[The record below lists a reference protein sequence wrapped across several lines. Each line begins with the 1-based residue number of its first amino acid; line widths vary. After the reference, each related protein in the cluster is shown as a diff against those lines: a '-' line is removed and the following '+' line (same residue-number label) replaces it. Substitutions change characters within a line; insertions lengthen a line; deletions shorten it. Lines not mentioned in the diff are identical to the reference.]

1 MQRRLDPHSHLS
13 HLSRPSLKKVG
24 LATGAAGRYIL
35 PMTQPASTVPTQST
49 SLPLLLTPLKLRSLT
64 LSNRIVV
71 SPMCMYSSQNGLA
84 NDFHL
89 VHLGQFAL
97 GGAGLIFSEATA
109 VSPEGRISP
118 EDLGL
123 WDDEQIVPLGRITDF
138 IHRAGGLIGVQ
149 LAHAGRKASTFAPWR
164 GQGAVPVEAGGWQVI
179 GPSDT
184 PYNVSYPQPVAMT
197 VDDIRRVTSDFAAA
211 AQRALM
217 AGFDVVEI
225 HAAHG
230 YLLHQF
236 LSPLANARTDEYGGS
251 FENRVR
257 FLLEVV
263 RAVRSTWPMHLPL
276 FVRVSATDW
285 APGGWDAE
293 QTVQLAGLLR
303 FEGVDVLDVSSGG
316 LTPMQQ
322 IKAGPLY
329 QVPFAARVK
338 QAVPDLLV
346 MAVGMID
353 TPAQAEQVLEE
364 GSADLIALARAFLR
378 DPHWPQRAAR
388 EFGLKPTLPDVYA
401 RAGW

>member
-1 MQRRLDPHSHLS
+1 MTPDSAAPIPDS
-13 HLSRPSLKKVG
+13 P
-24 LATGAAGRYIL
+24 LA
-35 PMTQPASTVPTQST
+35 
-49 SLPLLLTPLKLRSLT
+49 PLLFTPLKMQSLT
-64 LSNRIVV
+64 LPNRIVV
-71 SPMCMYSSQNGLA
+71 SPMCMYSAQNGLA
-84 NDFHL
+84 NEFHL

-97 GGAGLIFSEATA
+97 GGAGLILTEATA

-123 WDDEQIVPLGRITDF
+123 WSDEQIVPLGHITDF
-138 IHRAGGLIGVQ
+138 VHRSGGLIGVQ
-149 LAHAGRKASTFAPWR
+149 LAHAGRKASTYAPWR
-164 GQGAVPVEAGGWQVI
+164 GRGAVPAEAGGWPVV
-179 GPSDT
+179 GPSEA
-184 PYNVSYPQPVAMT
+184 PYHSAYPQPVAMT
-197 VDDIRRVTSDFAAA
+197 PEDIRRVTSDFAAA
-211 AQRALM
+211 ARRALV

-236 LSPLANARTDEYGGS
+236 LSPLANTRTDEYGGS

-263 RAVRSTWPMHLPL
+263 RAVRATWPTHLPL
-276 FVRVSATDW
+276 LVRVSATDW
-285 APGGWDAE
+285 AEGGWDAD

-322 IKAGPLY
+322 ITAGPLY

-338 QAVPDLLV
+338 QEVPDLGV

-353 TPAQAEQVLEE
+353 TPAQAEQVLAE
-364 GSADLIALARAFLR
+364 GSADLVALARAFLR

-388 EFGLKPTLPDVYA
+388 EFGLRPTLPDVYA